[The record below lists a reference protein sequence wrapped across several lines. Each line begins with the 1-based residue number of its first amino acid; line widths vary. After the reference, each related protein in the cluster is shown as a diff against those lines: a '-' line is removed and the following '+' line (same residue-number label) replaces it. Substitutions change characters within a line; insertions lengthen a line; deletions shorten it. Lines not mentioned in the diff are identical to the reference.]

1 MKKIILLA
9 FFVAV
14 LLVVIFLYTSRSTSD
29 AIYNKDIITIPV
41 SVHLVDDDSYHY
53 TTDRNLMNIIK
64 LFEETNQI
72 WEQAQIEFII
82 EDIDTIEIDSNEFNS
97 VFSGDIETLIKR
109 NDFDSGMINGYFAK
123 YFNANGVAFP
133 PQGIF
138 VIADLTTVNDYRTT
152 AHELGHLLGLH
163 HVEGRGNLM
172 FKGANGEVLSQ
183 EEVNIARRNAMRVYE
198 IKKKKQEL
206 VIGE

>member
-9 FFVAV
+9 FFVIL
-14 LLVVIFLYTSRSTSD
+14 LLVVIFLYASRDTKD
-29 AIYNKDIITIPV
+29 TIYNKDIIVIPV
-41 SVHLVDDDSYHY
+41 SVHLVDDNSYHY
-53 TTDRNLMNIIK
+53 TTDRNFMNILE
-64 LFEETNQI
+64 LFEEANQI
-72 WEQAQIEFII
+72 WEQGQIEFII

-97 VFSGDIETLIKR
+97 VFSGNIETLIEK
-109 NDFDSGMINGYFAK
+109 NDFDSCMINGYFAK

-163 HVEGRGNLM
+163 HVDGRGNLM
-172 FKGANGEVLSQ
+172 FKGANGEVLNQ
-183 EEVNIARRNAMRVYE
+183 EEINIARKNAMRVYE
-198 IKKKKQEL
+198 I
-206 VIGE
+206 